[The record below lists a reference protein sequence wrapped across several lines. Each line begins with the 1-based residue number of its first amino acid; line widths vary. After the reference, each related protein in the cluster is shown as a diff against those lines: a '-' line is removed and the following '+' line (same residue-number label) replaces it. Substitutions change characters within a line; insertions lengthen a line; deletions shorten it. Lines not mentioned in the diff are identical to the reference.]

1 MNNNKTKRIMAIIGI
16 VILLGLY
23 ITALLLAVLGDENS
37 TPWFMAAICATI
49 IVPILIWIY
58 QWLYK
63 LLKKDV
69 SDTHKNSG
77 QQ

>member
-16 VILLGLY
+16 IILLGLY
-23 ITALLLAVLGDENS
+23 ITALLLAILGNENS

-69 SDTHKNSG
+69 SDAQDKSNH
-77 QQ
+77 Q